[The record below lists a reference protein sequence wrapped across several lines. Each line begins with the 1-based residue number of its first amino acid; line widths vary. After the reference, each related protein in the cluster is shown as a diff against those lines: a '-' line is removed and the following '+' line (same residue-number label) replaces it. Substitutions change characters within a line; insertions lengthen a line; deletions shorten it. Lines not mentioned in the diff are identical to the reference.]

1 MKSGDETTQ
10 LRSMTTV
17 QVLLMP
23 TVHAHGSLVKIASEN
38 PSNDKCN
45 LVHLKVRLLHWQG
58 NFDNS

>member
-23 TVHAHGSLVKIASEN
+23 TVHAHGSLVKIARE
-38 PSNDKCN
+38 NDKCN

-58 NFDNS
+58 NLDNS